1 MCRVQRAVLCRRDYD
16 CTRRR
21 LQEPRHVTAY
31 RHVYRDVRGQAL

>member
-31 RHVYRDVRGQAL
+31 RHVYRDVRGLAL